1 MKVLYKW
8 LLDFIDLDADAKK
21 VAEKLTMSGLEV
33 ENVIN
38 TKDLYKNIVV
48 GKVVGVKNHPNSDK
62 LKVCRVHIGTDEL
75 EVVCGAP
82 NVVENKNVVLALPGA
97 EVLGNRLEK
106 VNIKGVDSTGMI
118 CSEKELGLAVHSEG
132 IILLDDNLKPGKCIY
147 EEAYSDL
154 DDILFEINITPNR
167 GDCLSHL
174 GIARELSALF
184 NNPLKKYIDGLPKL
198 VNQLDGVSID
208 IEAPDLCPRYTAKII
223 RNIKIKPSPDFI
235 KARISLCGMRPIN
248 NIVDITNYVMLGYG
262 QPLHAFDYD
271 LIRGSKIIV
280 RRAIDNE
287 KMKTLD
293 GKERILSNSDLV
305 IADVSGAIALAG
317 VMGGENSEVNENTKN
332 ILLESAYFDP
342 ITIRKTA
349 KNQNL
354 VSEASYRFA
363 RGVDILNVPIACEIA
378 GKMMGSFADGE
389 VIDGV
394 YDVFPK
400 PYRDR
405 IIKFRPEKCKAYLG
419 VNYKKEEMES
429 RLVNLGFG
437 VNKKAY
443 EWDIIVPSY
452 RIDVAIEEDIFEEIA
467 RMGFYQEIT
476 TSLPNIPMRS
486 RKDIH
491 ENKFKQTLVNT
502 LVNLGANEIIT
513 YSFIR
518 EKELEKIKFKLN
530 KDSFVYIKNPLSEEA
545 TLMRPTLIPS
555 HLIVAE
561 NNHLRMNYDF
571 IFFEIGKKY
580 SKDLDNSK
588 SFSEKE
594 VLGIVFSGFYRTKE
608 WYGSEEKFDYY
619 IVKGFIERFFERI
632 CKSEFD
638 VSPINYEDLLYL
650 HPVESAEIY
659 IGGMQIGY
667 FGKIHPEINKNWNLK
682 RDVFVAEID
691 FELLKRIYLN
701 TSLQYYEFSKFPWT
715 DRDITVIVDEK
726 VSFKEILSV
735 LIEHSGELV
744 KSIRLID
751 LYKGEKIGTGKK
763 SLTFKLIYQAK
774 DRTLSDEEVNEE
786 NTRIAKALLQELNVE
801 FPK

>member
-8 LLDFIDLDADAKK
+8 LLDFVNLDADAKE

-33 ENVIN
+33 EDFIN
-38 TKDLYKNIVV
+38 TKDLYKHIIVGRV
-48 GKVVGVKNHPNSDK
+48 TSVRNHPNSDK
-62 LKVCRVHIGTDEL
+62 LKVCKVYTGTEEV

-82 NVVENKNVVLALPGA
+82 NVEENKNVVLALPEA
-97 EVLGNRLEK
+97 EILGNKIEK
-106 VNIKGVDSTGMI
+106 VNIKGIDSTGMI

-132 IILLDDNLKPGKCIY
+132 IILLDDNLKPGKYIY
-147 EEAYSDL
+147 EEAFPDL
-154 DDILFEINITPNR
+154 DDVLFEINITPNR

-184 NNPLKKYIDGLPKL
+184 NEPLKKYIDVLPKL
-198 VNQLDGVSID
+198 VSKLDGVSID

-223 RNIKIKPSPDFI
+223 KNIKIKPSPDFI
-235 KARISLCGMRPIN
+235 KARVSLCGMRPIN

-271 LIRGSKIIV
+271 LIKGFKIIV
-280 RRAIDNE
+280 RRANDNE

-293 GKERILSNSDLV
+293 GKERILNSSDLV
-305 IADVSGAIALAG
+305 IADISRAIALAG
-317 VMGGENSEVNENTKN
+317 VMGGENSEVNEHTKN

-342 ITIRKTA
+342 VTIRKTA
-349 KNQNL
+349 RNQNL

-363 RGVDILNVPIACEIA
+363 RGIDILNVPVACEIA

-405 IIKFRPEKCKAYLG
+405 IVKFRPERCKAYLG
-419 VNYKKEEMES
+419 VNYDKGEVES
-429 RLVNLGFG
+429 RLVKLGFG
-437 VNKKAY
+437 VNKKTY

-452 RIDVAIEEDIFEEIA
+452 RNDVAIEEDIFEEIA

-476 TSLPNIPMRS
+476 TNLPNVPMRL

-491 ENKFKQTLVNT
+491 ENKFRQTLINT
-502 LVNLGANEIIT
+502 LVNFGANEIIT

-518 EKELEKIKFKLN
+518 EKELEKIKFKL
-530 KDSFVYIKNPLSEEA
+530 DRESIVYIKNPLSEEA

-571 IFFEIGKKY
+571 VFFEIGKKY
-580 SKDLDNSK
+580 SRTLDNGK
-588 SFSEKE
+588 SYNEKE
-594 VLGIVFSGFYRTKE
+594 VLGIVFSGFYRAKE
-608 WYGSEEKFDYY
+608 WYSNEEKFDYY
-619 IVKGFIERFFERI
+619 IVRGFIERLFERI
-632 CKSEFD
+632 CKSKLD
-638 VSPINYEDLLYL
+638 VSPINYRDLPYL
-650 HPVESAEIY
+650 HPVESAGIN

-682 RDVFVAEID
+682 RDIYVAEID
-691 FELLKRIYLN
+691 FALLKKIYLN
-701 TSLQYYEFSKFPWT
+701 TNIQYYEFSKFPWT

-726 VSFKEILSV
+726 VSYKEIVSV
-735 LIEHSGELV
+735 LIEHSGDLV
-744 KSIRLID
+744 KSIKLID
-751 LYKGEKIGTGKK
+751 LYRGEKIGAGKK

-786 NTRIAKALLQELNVE
+786 NSRIAKMLMKELNVE